1 MSTKKHVVT
10 SSWHMSPN
18 IPSSPLHE
26 HRKIVNDGDDQ
37 RRHAIPGPVHQRNTY
52 GCFGYHA
59 RQRGKRVGFSSHEL
73 LEAALASRINMTLR
87 MVADRHALP
96 LAGVT
101 TRVMLDQT
109 DPEEGVFEYEIVL
122 RGPLSQEDRDRLL
135 DAAKKCPVRQT
146 LSKRI
151 GFRAR

>member
-1 MSTKKHVVT
+1 MIKTNS
-10 SSWHMSPN
+10 
-18 IPSSPLHE
+18 
-26 HRKIVNDGDDQ
+26 DDI
-37 RRHAIPGPVHQRNTY
+37 RY
-52 GCFGYHA
+52 
-59 RQRGKRVGFSSHEL
+59 RVRFTNGAHTAASDTTQDKGGSGSGFRPHEL
-73 LEAALASRINMTLR
+73 LEAALASCINMRLC

-101 TRVMLDQT
+101 TRVMLDRT

-135 DAAKKCPVRQT
+135 EAAKKCPVRQT

>member
-1 MSTKKHVVT
+1 MMETT
-10 SSWHMSPN
+10 S
-18 IPSSPLHE
+18 
-26 HRKIVNDGDDQ
+26 DDM
-37 RRHAIPGPVHQRNTY
+37 RY
-52 GCFGYHA
+52 
-59 RQRGKRVGFSSHEL
+59 RVRFTNGTHTAASDTTQDKGGSGSGFRPHEL